1 MKALR
6 HYIFSHKPPNILLHF
21 PSFITIL
28 HFANHI
34 IQQRSWRIRRVLNN
48 VLSEL
53 SNGSHILDAGCGDGQ
68 FLLWAGKKFPNIT
81 INGIDIKKG
90 NLDIINSY
98 IKNNNIDNILLQ
110 HGNILDIN
118 PNKKCALIYCIS
130 TLYMLTDDKVLLQ
143 SWYNN
148 TPKNCKII
156 LYHPINSKIE
166 LSCYAKLRNNAI
178 TYEKENAI
186 DKIYTYSELDNLFKK
201 TGWSIEFEEFGMGY
215 IGRIGHELYSYL
227 LLKVANTSNSLLLI
241 FWFISIL
248 IVAPISII
256 LQMLDYLLNRYKT
269 DNSVLFILKKLGSK

>member
-6 HYIFSHKPPNILLHF
+6 HYIFSHKPPNILLRF

-53 SNGSHILDAGCGDGQ
+53 SNGSHVLDAGCGDGQ

-98 IKNNNIDNILLQ
+98 IKKKYINNILLQ
-110 HGNILDIN
+110 HGNLLDIY
-118 PNKKCALIYCIS
+118 PNEKCALIYCIS
-130 TLYMLTDDKVLLQ
+130 TLYMLEDDNALFQ

-156 LYHPINSKIE
+156 LYHPINNKIE
-166 LSCYAKLRNNAI
+166 LDCYAKLRNNAI
-178 TYEKENAI
+178 TYEKENDV
-186 DKIYTYSELDNLFKK
+186 DKIYTYSELENLFKK
-201 TGWSIEFEEFGMGY
+201 TGWDIEFEEFGMGY
-215 IGRIGHELYSYL
+215 LGRIGHELYSYL
-227 LLKVANTSNSLLLI
+227 FLKVVNTSNYLLLA

-248 IVAPISII
+248 IIAPISII
-256 LQMLDYLLNRYKT
+256 LQMLDYLLNRYKS
-269 DNSVLFILKKLGSK
+269 DNSVLFILKKIGSN